1 MISAPM
7 PIEPRTL
14 QPQITQPVAAAVVV
28 SRYSNEVT
36 DALER
41 GAVEEFNRRIGA
53 ALAPKDAAKCRLDVI
68 PAPGSYELP
77 ILCAAAI
84 ESGEYDV
91 VVALGCVV
99 KGETRHDEYIA
110 HAVAQQLARLA
121 MDALIPVGFGL
132 VTTDTWEQA
141 LARAGGPMGNKGAE
155 AMAASLDTLG
165 TLMTLGSD

>member
-14 QPQITQPVAAAVVV
+14 RPEITQPIAVAVIV

-41 GAVEEFNRRIGA
+41 GAVEEFNRRIGVS
-53 ALAPKDAAKCRLDVI
+53 LTPKDAAKCRLDVI
-68 PAPGSYELP
+68 PAPGSFELP
-77 ILCAAAI
+77 ALCSAAI
-84 ESGEYDV
+84 ETGDYDAI
-91 VVALGCVV
+91 VALGCVV

-155 AMAASLDTLG
+155 AMDAALEALG
-165 TLMTLGSD
+165 AMMTLGSD